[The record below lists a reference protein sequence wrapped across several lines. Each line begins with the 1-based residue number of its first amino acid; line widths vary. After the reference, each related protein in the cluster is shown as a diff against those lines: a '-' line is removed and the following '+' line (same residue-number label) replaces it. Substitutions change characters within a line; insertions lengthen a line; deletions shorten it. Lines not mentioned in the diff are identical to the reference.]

1 MMNFHY
7 GAELYGYELAQ
18 RLKREDR
25 ELYNLFNGL
34 LEASRREGIGITK
47 IEIAIKM
54 LERGKLSL
62 DEISY
67 YTDLSKEEIENT
79 KMKLKSL
86 A

>member
-7 GAELYGYELAQ
+7 SAELDGYELAQ

-25 ELYNLFNGL
+25 ELYDLFNGL
-34 LEASRREGIGITK
+34 LEASRREGTGITK

-54 LERGKLSL
+54 LERGELSL

-67 YTDLSKEEIENT
+67 YTDLSKDEIENIEN
-79 KMKLKSL
+79 KMKSL

>member
-7 GAELYGYELAQ
+7 SAELDGYELAQ
-18 RLKREDR
+18 RLKREDK
-25 ELYNLFNGL
+25 ELYNLLDGL
-34 LEASRREGIGITK
+34 LEASRREGIGTTK

-67 YTDLSKEEIENT
+67 YTDLSKEEIENI